1 MKLVARVASNFLP
14 IALLGCAAT
23 PAAVQNASRAPEK
36 CDFPDA
42 PGAPAPEWVCNYA
55 AEGADVAVIGTFGK
69 TAAGLD
75 FQMDHAEASARA
87 RLAREMRTRLVNKLE
102 GHTSTMG
109 TGAREAL
116 EKANSTATNTFTDE
130 EMVGARMFRNKLSP
144 NGTMYVL
151 VGFDRDA
158 AARNMKRAI
167 DKAVKSSEHDTTE
180 NALWQKVQADQA
192 QEELRPRATTDD
204 AKPR

>member
-1 MKLVARVASNFLP
+1 
-14 IALLGCAAT
+14 
-23 PAAVQNASRAPEK
+23 
-36 CDFPDA
+36 
-42 PGAPAPEWVCNYA
+42 
-55 AEGADVAVIGTFGK
+55 
-69 TAAGLD
+69 
-75 FQMDHAEASARA
+75 
-87 RLAREMRTRLVNKLE
+87 
-102 GHTSTMG
+102 
-109 TGAREAL
+109 
-116 EKANSTATNTFTDE
+116 
-130 EMVGARMFRNKLSP
+130 MVGARMFRNKLSP

>member
-14 IALLGCAAT
+14 IALFGCAAT
-23 PAAVQNASRAPEK
+23 PAAVQNASRAAEK

-130 EMVGARMFRNKLSP
+130 VMVGARMF
-144 NGTMYVL
+144 VL